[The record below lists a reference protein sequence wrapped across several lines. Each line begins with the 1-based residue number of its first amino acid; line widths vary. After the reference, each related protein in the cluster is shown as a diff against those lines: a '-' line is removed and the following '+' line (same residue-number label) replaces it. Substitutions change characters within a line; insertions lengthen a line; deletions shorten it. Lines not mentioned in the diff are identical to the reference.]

1 MLILAALVNLLLAAA
16 GAYYARRARLHA
28 KAASLSAMRTAAWL
42 QQLSGPLTDACAQM
56 AIAASAATRA
66 ADEAATLNLKVDY
79 LDEVLRP
86 RFPHGDAHDD
96 PPPTRKPS

>member
-1 MLILAALVNLLLAAA
+1 MLILAALVVNLLLAAA

-42 QQLSGPLTDACAQM
+42 QQLSGPLAEACASM
-56 AIAASAATRA
+56 AVAATAATRA
-66 ADEAATLNLKVDY
+66 ADEAATVNFKMDY

-86 RFPHGDAHDD
+86 RFPHGADEPA
-96 PPPTRKPS
+96 PVRKPS